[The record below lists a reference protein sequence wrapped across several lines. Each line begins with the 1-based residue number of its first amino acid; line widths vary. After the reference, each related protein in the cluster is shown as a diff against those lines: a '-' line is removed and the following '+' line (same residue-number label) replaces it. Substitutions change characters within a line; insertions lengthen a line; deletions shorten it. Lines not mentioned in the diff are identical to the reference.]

1 MIMFFIS
8 FVQTLSFVVIG
19 NAILEI
25 HGMNMAYF
33 LVLFSTSCFANM
45 LGLNISA
52 SFRNAVTIY
61 ILIPFLIIPQLL
73 LSGVIVEFDKLN
85 PGFSSDEYVQITGE
99 IMASKWAYEALA
111 VHQFKNNRYQD
122 DLFQL
127 EKEVSQATFRKDYWI
142 PELTKK
148 VISTRSLL
156 NADSTDDAKLKKQ
169 INLIRNEIER
179 GNSFNPENAFD
190 KVDQLTV
197 DAINLDLLS
206 ELRTYLDQLSR
217 YYVKKRNA
225 IDMQKDRLIASK
237 VKTPQERD
245 AFNELRD
252 DYYNESL
259 GDLVLNS
266 ADFYRII
273 ERNGKLI
280 QRLHPIYQDP
290 TGSSLL
296 RSHFFAP
303 RKVLFGQYV
312 DTYWANLIV
321 IWLMSIF
328 LMATL
333 YFNALSN
340 LLRLLEILSEKWG
353 PVLFKLNPF
362 NKKG

>member
-1 MIMFFIS
+1 M
-8 FVQTLSFVVIG
+8 V
-19 NAILEI
+19 
-25 HGMNMAYF
+25 Y
-33 LVLFSTSCFANM
+33 
-45 LGLNISA
+45 
-52 SFRNAVTIY
+52 
-61 ILIPFLIIPQLL
+61 IPFLIIPQLL

-85 PGFSSDEYVQITGE
+85 PGFSSDEYVPITGE

-122 DLFQL
+122 DLFEF

-142 PELTKK
+142 PELKKK

-156 NADSTDDAKLKKQ
+156 SADSTNEQKLKKQ
-169 INLIRNEIER
+169 ITLIRHEIER
-179 GNSFNPENAFD
+179 ENEFNPQNAFE
-190 KVDQLTV
+190 KVDKLTV
-197 DAINLDLLS
+197 DAIDLEVLS

-217 YYVKKRNA
+217 YYVKKRNT

-245 AFNELRD
+245 AFNKLRD

-290 TGSSLL
+290 TGSFLL

-312 DTYWANLIV
+312 DTYWANIIV

-328 LMATL
+328 LMVTL
-333 YFNALSN
+333 YFDALSK
-340 LLRLLEILSEKWG
+340 LLRLFEILAEKWA
-353 PVLFKLNPF
+353 PVILKLNPF
-362 NKKG
+362 NKKA